1 MELGPIIGP
10 EQDAKKKVKK
20 GGGGG
25 RGIAWIPNLSL
36 LKKIKNGAG
45 PMIGHLTMHYSKSA
59 MVLLGPIR
67 SYL

>member
-1 MELGPIIGP
+1 MP
-10 EQDAKKKVKK
+10 KKKVKK

-25 RGIAWIPNLSL
+25 AGHRVDSKFKPVKEN
-36 LKKIKNGAG
+36 KNGTG
-45 PMIGHLTMHYSKSA
+45 PMIGHLTIHYSKSA